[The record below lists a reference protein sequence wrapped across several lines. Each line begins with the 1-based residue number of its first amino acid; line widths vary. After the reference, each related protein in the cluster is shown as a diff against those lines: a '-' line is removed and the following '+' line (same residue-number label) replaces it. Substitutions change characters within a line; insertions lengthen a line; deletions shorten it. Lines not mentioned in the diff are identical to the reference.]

1 MQILLKLALILF
13 LASHAGIT
21 RASDACSNRA
31 IVTTADVTVSD
42 GTAFRTE
49 SFFHARDETAI
60 RHIRD
65 SDQIVAIE
73 GPLSWVRVN
82 EKSQLGAGF
91 HKLFALGHQYHAFL
105 LHFDELSDNLRETK
119 RVIFGGNVH
128 RARSGDYPYGGTVH
142 LIEGTESSHP
152 VGLVFEFPESA
163 AIQVT
168 FSDWRKAGATELP
181 FRAEIDDGERTFD
194 YRYSNIEIS
203 PGSPLWFHETVS
215 APTLDQIQVYRLHRK
230 LLAAHC
236 LGDAEMLSKLSAEE
250 IVSAS
255 KGELVRAPNDSI
267 RERFTALFER
277 LDYSEYHDIEM
288 PIIEIAESSDLGWIG
303 ANVRAVG
310 SNRDTGELFDNQWA
324 WFMIVRKV
332 DGHWL
337 HAGNASNVGR

>member
-13 LASHAGIT
+13 FATHTGIAQ
-21 RASDACSNRA
+21 ASDACSNRA
-31 IVTTADVTVSD
+31 IVTSADVTVSD
-42 GTAFRTE
+42 GSTFRTQ
-49 SFFHARDETAI
+49 SFFHSRDEAAI

-65 SDQIVAIE
+65 SEQTVVIE
-73 GPLSWVRVN
+73 GPLSWVGANDR
-82 EKSQLGAGF
+82 SQLGTGF

-105 LHFDELSDNLRETK
+105 LHFDELSDNLRETE
-119 RVIFGGNVH
+119 RLIFGGNVH
-128 RARSGDYPYGGTVH
+128 RAQSGDYPYGGTVH
-142 LIEGTESSHP
+142 LIEGTESPRP
-152 VGLVFEFPESA
+152 VGLLFEFPEST

-168 FSDWRKAGATELP
+168 FSDWQKVGATELP

-194 YRYSNIEIS
+194 YRYSNIETS

-215 APTLDQIQVYRLHRK
+215 APALDQIQVYRLHRK

-236 LGDAEMLSKLSAEE
+236 LGDAELLSRLSAEQ

-255 KGELVRAPNDSI
+255 NGELVRAPNDSI

-303 ANVRAVG
+303 ANVRSVG
-310 SNRDTGELFDNQWA
+310 SIRETGDPFDNQWA
-324 WFMIVRKV
+324 WLMIVRKV
-332 DGHWL
+332 DGLWL
-337 HAGNASNVGR
+337 HAGNASNVAR